1 MNTTMLKKVRRF
13 LYLILL
19 WNGLFPLRSYSWN
32 VVTLNEAINVWALH
46 SNEARAA
53 ALRYRNELLSYA
65 NYRKGLLPSLSF
77 QVSPVSLNHSL
88 RQLQDALGGDYRYI
102 DDYANSSSAGFT
114 LQQSVG
120 WTGGTLTAGSNVMF
134 LREFSRNRN
143 SFSTNVF
150 TLGYSQPFWGGHRR
164 FRLNDAAQ
172 HMANR
177 LSVRNYCTEVS
188 AAQRQALAL
197 YLDAFL
203 YKLEHDLA
211 RRSLAIEDTLLRV
224 AAVKRREGYLT
235 AYDYNQVELQLL
247 HTRFACEEAG
257 RDYRTACRRLAD
269 YLGMADSVA
278 VAEPSDTLPRVV
290 DASLFLQQVR
300 RNNPTALTQ
309 ELQLLQADAAWYEA
323 DLATRFNGTV
333 SLHYGLNQYAEH
345 LADAY
350 RRPINSQSVSV
361 SLQIPVFQWGI
372 NRNKRRM
379 AENKRQET
387 QLEVETARR
396 TFESSLYEQVDGYN
410 SSASMTAIARRS
422 YLLACDQY
430 SLLVRKFAL
439 GSVSVYELTSARKE
453 QHSALKQYYESL
465 RRQYETYYAL
475 RHLALY
481 DFVRQED
488 LADRYLS
495 ILR

>member
-1 MNTTMLKKVRRF
+1 M
-13 LYLILL
+13 
-19 WNGLFPLRSYSWN
+19 
-32 VVTLNEAINVWALH
+32 
-46 SNEARAA
+46 
-53 ALRYRNELLSYA
+53 
-65 NYRKGLLPSLSF
+65 
-77 QVSPVSLNHSL
+77 
-88 RQLQDALGGDYRYI
+88 
-102 DDYANSSSAGFT
+102 
-114 LQQSVG
+114 
-120 WTGGTLTAGSNVMF
+120 
-134 LREFSRNRN
+134 
-143 SFSTNVF
+143 
-150 TLGYSQPFWGGHRR
+150 
-164 FRLNDAAQ
+164 
-172 HMANR
+172 
-177 LSVRNYCTEVS
+177 
-188 AAQRQALAL
+188 
-197 YLDAFL
+197 
-203 YKLEHDLA
+203 
-211 RRSLAIEDTLLRV
+211 
-224 AAVKRREGYLT
+224 
-235 AYDYNQVELQLL
+235 
-247 HTRFACEEAG
+247 
-257 RDYRTACRRLAD
+257 
-269 YLGMADSVA
+269 
-278 VAEPSDTLPRVV
+278 
-290 DASLFLQQVR
+290 R

-488 LADRYLS
+488 LADRYL
-495 ILR
+495 